1 MATINDVARMAGVSS
16 TTVSHVVNSTR
27 KVNEETAERVHRAI
41 KALNFVPS
49 SLARGLRKK
58 TTRTIGVVSDFATN
72 PFFGEVVGGIE
83 EVCCEQDFGF
93 FMSFTKLRYDFEL
106 GMIEDLQR
114 RGIEGLIL
122 QACSPD
128 SQLEDTLARL
138 EIPAVFFQRCA
149 PGWRADSICTDDADG
164 ARQVMDHLASLGH
177 ERIALISGYVWPSH
191 PAGRRESVY
200 RRCLS
205 DLGIG
210 VDETLVG
217 NGYYSYEGGYQAATE
232 MLRLAKRPTAFFCI
246 ADQIALGC
254 VAAVRDAGLT
264 VPDDISVVGYD
275 NLQFLQ
281 YLHPALTSVD
291 HQAAEQG
298 RLMARQLLARIEN
311 PALPFR
317 TIPVQPRLVVRSST
331 APRRR

>member
-1 MATINDVARMAGVSS
+1 MATINDVAHMAGVSS

-27 KVNEETAERVHRAI
+27 KVNEETAERVRNAV

-58 TTRTIGVVSDFATN
+58 ATRTIGVVSDFATN

-83 EVCCEQDFGF
+83 EVCSEQDFGF
-93 FMSFTKLRYDFEL
+93 FMSFTKLRYEFEI

-128 SQLEDTLARL
+128 AQLEETLKRL
-138 EIPAVFFQRCA
+138 EIPAMFFQRCA

-164 ARQVMDHLASLGH
+164 ARQVMDHLTALGH
-177 ERIALISGYVWPSH
+177 ERIALLSGYFWPSH

-200 RRCLS
+200 RRYLA

-210 VDETLVG
+210 VDETLIG
-217 NGYYSYEGGYQAATE
+217 NGFYSFEGGYRAAAG
-232 MLRLAKRPTAFFCI
+232 MLLLAKPPTAFFCI
-246 ADQIALGC
+246 ADQVALGC
-254 VAAVRDAGLT
+254 IAAVRDAGLA

-275 NLQFLQ
+275 NLRFLE
-281 YLHPALTSVD
+281 YLYPPLTSVD

-298 RLMARQLLARIEN
+298 RLMARRLLSRIEN
-311 PALPFR
+311 PTLPFE
-317 TIPVQPRLVVRSST
+317 TIPVHPGLVVRGST
-331 APRRR
+331 APRRA

>member
-27 KVNEETAERVHRAI
+27 KVNEDTAERVREAI
-41 KALNFVPS
+41 KRLNFVPS
-49 SLARGLRKK
+49 SLARGLRTKA
-58 TTRTIGVVSDFATN
+58 TRTIGVVSDFATN

-83 EVCCEQDFGF
+83 EVCCEQEFGF
-93 FMSFTKLRYDFEL
+93 FMSFTKLRFDLEL
-106 GMIEDLQR
+106 GTIEDLQR

-128 SQLEDTLARL
+128 AQLEETLERL
-138 EIPAVFFQRCA
+138 EIPAMFFQRCA
-149 PGWRADSICTDDADG
+149 PGWRADSICTDDATG
-164 ARQVMDHLASLGH
+164 ARQVLDHLTSLGH
-177 ERIALISGYVWPSH
+177 ERIALLSGYFWPSH

-200 RRCLS
+200 RRYLADS
-205 DLGIG
+205 GIG
-210 VDETLVG
+210 VDETLIG
-217 NGYYSYEGGYQAATE
+217 NGNYSFEGGYRAAAE

-264 VPDDISVVGYD
+264 VPDEVSVVGYD
-275 NLQFLQ
+275 NLQFLE
-281 YLHPALTSVD
+281 YLYPALTSVD

-298 RLMARQLLARIEN
+298 RLMATRLLERIEN
-311 PALPFR
+311 PSLPFE
-317 TIPVQPRLVVRSST
+317 TIPIHPHLVVRSST
-331 APRRR
+331 APRRG